1 MGNRHLVAALG
12 GSGGGSVV
20 GKLGGAGA
28 GLALGPT
35 LRVAVSVP
43 YHLRRHAGIAHVS
56 INEVACYRTERR
68 HCWWYLGQPLRNPRL
83 PTRVPELP
91 KKRSG

>member
-56 INEVACYRTERR
+56 INEVACYRTSRG
-68 HCWWYLGQPLRNPRL
+68 LLMV
-83 PTRVPELP
+83 VPWTSVARARCVCVL
-91 KKRSG
+91 